1 MPSNHSRIAR
11 PRRQRAS
18 SPLPPSSPPPPS
30 SSPRRSP
37 SPLPRASSP
46 ELPASIM
53 LQPVTDPALRRTQE
67 AARKRFN
74 RKIVK
79 LKKKLAQNPDNAVW
93 QVKLEHALQDYKEE
107 WGDFIADKHAKKFAA
122 KRDRLLK
129 ARQLALYGGFFLRTR
144 SGNYKINPAYRT
156 YYEGR
161 KALFDKYDV
170 DIEPDDRWT
179 RAIETTL
186 DALFFYTKLEA
197 NAGGDRDVMT
207 HLALESFTI
216 NLRNPYQQGDKR
228 RAELEAKYRAHLHYF
243 ARSGYTVDA
252 PLGTETKTH
261 FQWTCH
267 PDQDRTNFKDII
279 LNFTRGRSFKSRLEE
294 WGTDA
299 CKEVGVAA
307 PATQAGVVPAT
318 VFYGAM

>member
-30 SSPRRSP
+30 SSPPRSP

-53 LQPVTDPALRRTQE
+53 LQPITDPALRRTQE

-179 RAIETTL
+179 RAIEMTL

-197 NAGGDRDVMT
+197 NAAGDRDVMT

-216 NLRNPYQQGDKR
+216 DLRNPYQQGDKR
-228 RAELEAKYRAHLHYF
+228 RAELEAKYRAHLRYF

-299 CKEVGVAA
+299 CKEVGVVA